1 MYVIS
6 TELHRNCTGTRTSVK
21 RQKKEKRE
29 KLKVKGNLFKPILLF
44 SEAKEENE
52 CLISI
57 GCFGCFINKVVINY
71 KILIKTECVL
81 F

>member
-44 SEAKEENE
+44 SGAKEENE

-57 GCFGCFINKVVINY
+57 GSFRNKVVINY
-71 KILIKTECVL
+71 KILIKTEYAL
-81 F
+81 FYS